1 MNIRSFLFFF
11 AVLFLLNSSS
21 FSLNFENGFSS
32 NFAVFKLERE
42 PLIRIGLAT
51 NAGSAT
57 ITTSDSQLIATSPD
71 EPDKFLGTQ
80 QVRILARSYSPPEIE
95 IFNFEIAK
103 ITTREEAVN
112 LEKDAREATEIDTSL
127 RLDAKANTWS
137 VLINAKMETP
147 EEAEQFKK
155 VLSDKGFGDVQIVSS
170 KFTKHTDEALKLSA
184 QIAKSPKSEVR
195 SLPSSRPV
203 ADKIS
208 QNPVLKTSSSVPTNI
223 AVNPNLREVLVSGA
237 SAVSKFS
244 SLKAVAFGSQNERAV
259 PVKYNGKAYR
269 GKIEVFV
276 NSRGT
281 LTVVNVVPLEEYLLG
296 VVPSELSLPQLEAQ
310 KAQAVA
316 ARTYAVAN
324 INNYGKQGFDMLPT
338 VWSQVYKGVSIETK
352 MGTQAVLQTRG
363 IVATYHGTPINA
375 LYTSTCGGRT
385 ENSENI
391 FDFDEPYL
399 RGVNCSLEGDRHFQP
414 FLIKSTREIAK
425 IRNEA
430 NNELVRLAAKY
441 AVNNFLMITNKFDDD
456 YFEDQPTEIELRSW
470 LNQLAI
476 RFNKPLP
483 QLITKDT
490 SQPLLLAKAL
500 SEIIYTDA
508 AQTEANLM
516 SESDVNY
523 QLSFDDA
530 DQVPKLF
537 RPTLAMLL
545 RDGWFSIYSDLTIK
559 PQKHYSRAKILHLID
574 HIYDQKKWTQNL
586 ETGVAKPT
594 DDGKLILKSGRSEK
608 EIVVSPNVF
617 LFRQFGDAFYQVKE
631 AALLGGENVRYKTDA
646 SGAVVFL
653 EIEPTEETTV
663 AEKMSPFTYWN
674 ASMSASTMRAR
685 LGRYVKGL
693 GTLIDVRIAKE
704 GFSRRATDL
713 EIITTNGTQHL
724 TGGKIRSALRLKEQ
738 LFVMNKRYGS
748 DGRISSVSFT
758 GRGWGHGVGMCQYGA
773 YGLAKMGVKYDEIV
787 KHYYT
792 GIDLTK
798 AY

>member
-1 MNIRSFLFFF
+1 MNTRSILFFF

-21 FSLNFENGFSS
+21 FSHVYESELLNKFS
-32 NFAVFKLERE
+32 AFKLERE

-51 NAGSAT
+51 NASSAT

-71 EPDKFLGTQ
+71 EQDKFLGTK

-95 IFNFEIAK
+95 IFNFEIPNIA
-103 ITTREEAVN
+103 TREEAVN
-112 LEKDAREATEIDTSL
+112 LEKDAKEATEMDTGL

-137 VLINAKMETP
+137 VLINAKIETA
-147 EEAEQFKK
+147 EEAAQFKK
-155 VLSDKGFGDVQIVSS
+155 VLSDKGFGDVEIVSS
-170 KFTKHTDEALKLSA
+170 KFTQHTDEALKLSA
-184 QIAKSPKSEVR
+184 QIAQSPKSEVR

-237 SAVSKFS
+237 SAASKFS

-259 PVKYNGKAYR
+259 PVKYNGKSYR

-276 NSRGT
+276 NSRGS

-296 VVPSELSLPQLEAQ
+296 VVPAELSLPQLEAQ
-310 KAQAVA
+310 KAQAIA

-324 INNYGKQGFDMLPT
+324 INNYGSQGFDMLPT
-338 VWSQVYKGVSIETK
+338 VWSQVYKGVAIETK

-363 IVATYHGTPINA
+363 VVATYHGTPINA

-385 ENSENI
+385 ENSGNI
-391 FDFDEPYL
+391 FEFDEPYL

-414 FLIKSTREIAK
+414 FLIKSTREVAK

-430 NNELVRLAAKY
+430 NYELVRLASKY
-441 AVNNFLMITNKFDDD
+441 AVNNFLMITNRFDDD

-483 QLITKDT
+483 PLITKDT
-490 SQPLLLAKAL
+490 SQPLLLAKVL
-500 SEIIYTDA
+500 SEMIYTEA
-508 AQTEANLM
+508 AQSENVLM

-530 DQVPKLF
+530 DQIPKLF

-545 RDGWFSIYSDLTIK
+545 RDGWFSIHSDLTIK
-559 PQKHYSRAKILHLID
+559 PQKHYSRAKILRLID
-574 HIYDQKKWTQNL
+574 HIYDRKKWKTDF

-608 EIVVSPNVF
+608 EIAVNPNVF
-617 LFRQFGDAFYQVKE
+617 LFRQFGNAFYQVKE
-631 AALLGGENVRYKTDA
+631 AALLGGENVRYKTD
-646 SGAVVFL
+646 GLNQIIYL

-674 ASMSASTMRAR
+674 ANMSAATLRSR

-693 GTLIDVRIAKE
+693 GTLIDVRIAKK
-704 GFSRRATDL
+704 GFSGRATDL

-724 TGGKIRSALRLKEQ
+724 TGGKIRSGLRLREQ

-787 KHYYT
+787 RHYYT

>member
-1 MNIRSFLFFF
+1 MNTRSILFFF

-21 FSLNFENGFSS
+21 FSHVYESELLNKFP
-32 NFAVFKLERE
+32 AFKLERE

-57 ITTSDSQLIATSPD
+57 ITTSDSQLIASSPD
-71 EPDKFLGTQ
+71 EQDKFLGTK

-95 IFNFEIAK
+95 IFNFEIPNIA
-103 ITTREEAVN
+103 TRDEAVN
-112 LEKDAREATEIDTSL
+112 LEKDAKEATEMDTGL

-137 VLINAKMETP
+137 VLINAKIETI
-147 EEAEQFKK
+147 EEAGQFKK
-155 VLSDKGFGDVQIVSS
+155 VLNDKGFGDVEIVSS
-170 KFTKHTDEALKLSA
+170 KFTQHTDEALKLSA
-184 QIAKSPKSEVR
+184 QIAQSPKSEVR

-223 AVNPNLREVLVSGA
+223 PVNPNLREVLVSGA
-237 SAVSKFS
+237 SQASKFS

-259 PVKYNGKAYR
+259 PVKYNGKSYR

-276 NSRGT
+276 NSRGS

-296 VVPSELSLPQLEAQ
+296 VVPAELSLPQLEAQ
-310 KAQAVA
+310 KAQAIA

-324 INNYGKQGFDMLPT
+324 INNYGSQGFDMLPT
-338 VWSQVYKGVSIETK
+338 VWSQVYKGVAIETK
-352 MGTQAVLQTRG
+352 MGTLAVLQTRG
-363 IVATYHGTPINA
+363 VVATYQGTPINA

-385 ENSENI
+385 ENSGNI
-391 FDFDEPYL
+391 FEFDEPYL

-414 FLIKSTREIAK
+414 FLIKSTREVAK

-430 NNELVRLAAKY
+430 NYELVRLASKY
-441 AVNNFLMITNKFDDD
+441 AVNNFLMITNRFDDD

-483 QLITKDT
+483 ALITKDT
-490 SQPLLLAKAL
+490 SQPLLLAKVL
-500 SEIIYTDA
+500 SELIYTEA
-508 AQTEANLM
+508 AQSENLLM

-545 RDGWFSIYSDLTIK
+545 RDGWFSIHSDLTIK
-559 PQKHYSRAKILHLID
+559 PQKHYSRAKILRLID
-574 HIYDQKKWTQNL
+574 HIYDRKKWKTDF
-586 ETGVAKPT
+586 ETGVAKPA

-608 EIVVSPNVF
+608 EIAVSPNVF

-631 AALLGGENVRYKTDA
+631 AALLGGENVRYKTD
-646 SGAVVFL
+646 GLNQIIYL

-674 ASMSASTMRAR
+674 ANMSASTLRAR
-685 LGRYVKGL
+685 LSRYVKGL
-693 GTLIDVRIAKE
+693 GTLIDVRVAKK
-704 GFSRRATDL
+704 GFSGRATDL

-773 YGLAKMGVKYDEIV
+773 YGLAKMGVKFDEIV
-787 KHYYT
+787 RHYYT